1 MTKSYELEE
10 FIHGPQN
17 AFHNGMLFILFSKA
31 GEDEEKVRKIA
42 AFLKQEIG
50 FCAVIGAVADENNE
64 RDLKLEIRSRYFAP
78 LEYITFGQVFAYKW
92 RRPGDGI

>member
-1 MTKSYELEE
+1 
-10 FIHGPQN
+10 
-17 AFHNGMLFILFSKA
+17 MLFILFSKA

-78 LEYITFGQVFAYKW
+78 LEYITFGQVFAYKMAEA
-92 RRPGDGI
+92 RGRDLTESVNSVIQKYIQKTI